1 MDIAYGQTIDYV
13 IVVVYFVIILGFGSL
28 FGRYTKSTKD
38 FFFSGQR
45 FSWWLIAFSCVA
57 TVVGSYSFIK
67 YAAAG
72 YRYGFS
78 STMSYLNDWFL
89 VPLFMLGWLPII
101 YYSRVTSIPEYF
113 EKRFGR
119 STRVMAVIF
128 ILVYLTG
135 YIGINL
141 YTLGVAMNAIIP
153 TFGVFEWAAIIAVIA
168 AIYVTFGGQTAVI
181 MTDLAQGFLL
191 LGAGV
196 LLLVL
201 GFIYLGQHNGQGLD
215 GLTAFWQGLP
225 VEHRLP
231 FSGFS
236 SPERFPMVGIFWQD
250 LFGSS
255 MFFYFANQGLI
266 MRFLAVKSVA
276 EGRKAIIVVALFL
289 MPLAALSVGNAGWI
303 GRAMAT
309 FGLIPEDTEPNQI
322 FMVVAELVAQPGVFG
337 LILAALTAALMST
350 VDTLINA
357 VSAIA
362 VNDIWKPFL
371 RPGRDDKHYLAAAR
385 VFSIVF
391 TIAGLGLVPLYMTF
405 ESIYVAHGAF
415 TAAISPPIIVVVV
428 LGVLWKRY
436 SSMAAFLTLLVGG
449 ALVGISLQF
458 PELIRPLAS
467 IHGMEP
473 GTGYNYM
480 RALYGFIVCSAVG
493 VGASFLW
500 PQKDFKRIEGLWV
513 GTLGYAKFLF
523 KGSRPNDDDLG
534 EKIWLKLERD
544 DTAAEDDDGSAM
556 PVVTMSTADAQRML
570 AKAGDI
576 VYVADKRWWLGGLR
590 SLHARLAIAD
600 DVDGTVEDDSVGS
613 SPYREAPK
621 RPDGAGGTIVIRLR
635 DIEDARLT
643 IGEIVRVEKII

>member
-1 MDIAYGQTIDYV
+1 MNVAYGETIDYV
-13 IVVVYFVIILGFGSL
+13 IVVAYFVIILGFGSL

-119 STRVMAVIF
+119 STRVMAVVF
-128 ILVYLTG
+128 ILLYLTG

-141 YTLGVAMNAIIP
+141 YTLGVAMHAIVP
-153 TFGVFEWAAIIAVIA
+153 AFGVFAWAAIIAVIA

-181 MTDLAQGFLL
+181 MTDLAQGLLL

-201 GFIYLGQHNGQGLD
+201 GIWYLGEHNGQGLS
-215 GLTAFWQGLP
+215 GLAAFWQGLP
-225 VEHRLP
+225 IDHRLP
-231 FSGFS
+231 YSGFAH
-236 SPERFPMVGIFWQD
+236 PDRFPMAGIFWQD

-276 EGRKAIIVVALFL
+276 EGRKAIIVVALVL
-289 MPLAALSVGNAGWI
+289 MPLAALSVGNAGWL
-303 GRAMAT
+303 GRSMAT
-309 FGLIPEDTEPNQI
+309 YGLIPADTDPNQI
-322 FMVVAELVAQPGVFG
+322 FMVVTELVSRPGVFG

-362 VNDIWKPFL
+362 VNDIWKPFIAPD
-371 RPGRDDKHYLAAAR
+371 RPDKHYLSMAR
-385 VFSIVF
+385 IFSIVF
-391 TIAGLGLVPLYMTF
+391 TVAGLALVPLYMTF

-428 LGVLWKRY
+428 LGVLWRRY
-436 SSMAAFLTLLVGG
+436 SSKAAFLTLLVGG
-449 ALVGISLQF
+449 LLVGLSLWW
-458 PELIRPLAS
+458 PEVIRPLAEL
-467 IHGMEP
+467 HGMEP

-480 RALYGFIVCSAVG
+480 RALYGFLVCAVVG
-493 VGASFLW
+493 VGASFIW
-500 PQKDFKRIEGLWV
+500 PSRDDSKIEGLWV
-513 GTLGYAKFLF
+513 GSLAAAKRFF
-523 KGSRPNDDDLG
+523 KGSAPNDDEPGEKVWLTLDPTDDVPEDLG
-534 EKIWLKLERD
+534 D
-544 DTAAEDDDGSAM
+544 DELPVVHVAEDA
-556 PVVTMSTADAQRML
+556 ARKML
-570 AKAGDI
+570 AEAGDI
-576 VYVADKRWWLGGLR
+576 VYVADRRWWLGGLR
-590 SLHARLAIAD
+590 SLHATLAVD
-600 DVDGTVEDDSVGS
+600 DVPEG
-613 SPYREAPK
+613 R
-621 RPDGAGGTIVIRLR
+621 IRIASR
-635 DIEDARLT
+635 SIDDARLRV
-643 IGEIVRVEKII
+643 GEDVLVEKII